1 MRQLSGDRNG
11 ETDNKDA
18 DNWITTETH
27 TDKTIVRNDRKR
39 SG

>member
-1 MRQLSGDRNG
+1 MRQLTGDRNR

-27 TDKTIVRNDRKR
+27 TDKTIVRNNGNR